1 MRNNQP
7 ITRREYELG
16 ENDFLVSRT
25 DRGGRIT
32 YANPAFVEVS
42 GFSLEELVGQPH
54 NIVRHPEMPR
64 EAFANLWGS
73 IKSGQ
78 TWIGLVKNRRKN
90 GDFYWVKAHV
100 AAIVEDGK
108 VRGFV
113 SMRTQA
119 SREEIATAE
128 QAYARMREGHGTC
141 YLHHGELRQRGF
153 RARLNAFNFRSLQ
166 TRLWLLGGLLSLLW
180 VIGCSVGLAAVSHV
194 EDSELQRATL
204 WCVLV
209 VGLAALATLV
219 LLVRRSV
226 LGPLQAAVDYSVQIA
241 AGNLAARLP
250 TVKRDELGR
259 LLVALDVMSKS
270 LSSLVAD
277 ANAGVSVV
285 APASRDIAKSSND
298 LSERTS
304 RQATF
309 LEETAVRMDELTA
322 TVKENA
328 DNAREASDLAR
339 DTSGMASR
347 GGEVVERVI
356 ATMGAM
362 SDGSRKIVD
371 IIGLIDTIAFQTN
384 ILALNASVEAARAGD
399 QGRGFAVVAGEV
411 RNLAVRSAD
420 AARDI
425 KALIDNAVQQT
436 EQGAALVEE
445 AGATIRDVVTAVGN
459 VTAIVDQIAAAS
471 REQSLGIDQVNTA
484 VSEMGGVTQQNAL
497 LVQKAAEAAA
507 ALETQAERLNQSMAV
522 IRLAHDAGVDVPAA
536 PSARKVSRTPARVE
550 SEGRGRTLREPG
562 VRRSVAVARS

>member
-1 MRNNQP
+1 
-7 ITRREYELG
+7 
-16 ENDFLVSRT
+16 
-25 DRGGRIT
+25 
-32 YANPAFVEVS
+32 
-42 GFSLEELVGQPH
+42 
-54 NIVRHPEMPR
+54 
-64 EAFANLWGS
+64 
-73 IKSGQ
+73 
-78 TWIGLVKNRRKN
+78 
-90 GDFYWVKAHV
+90 
-100 AAIVEDGK
+100 
-108 VRGFV
+108 
-113 SMRTQA
+113 
-119 SREEIATAE
+119 
-128 QAYARMREGHGTC
+128 
-141 YLHHGELRQRGF
+141 
-153 RARLNAFNFRSLQ
+153 
-166 TRLWLLGGLLSLLW
+166 
-180 VIGCSVGLAAVSHV
+180 
-194 EDSELQRATL
+194 
-204 WCVLV
+204 
-209 VGLAALATLV
+209 
-219 LLVRRSV
+219 
-226 LGPLQAAVDYSVQIA
+226 
-241 AGNLAARLP
+241 
-250 TVKRDELGR
+250 
-259 LLVALDVMSKS
+259 
-270 LSSLVAD
+270 
-277 ANAGVSVV
+277 
-285 APASRDIAKSSND
+285 
-298 LSERTS
+298 
-304 RQATF
+304 
-309 LEETAVRMDELTA
+309 
-322 TVKENA
+322 
-328 DNAREASDLAR
+328 
-339 DTSGMASR
+339 MASR